1 MSTSTVIE
9 VFGHIL
15 YTFTRG
21 VTEHYNPD
29 EPEFTFESFGY
40 NSLEST
46 EREWYCHPVD
56 DLIYQEYSEREAT
69 SLDYLAFCS
78 FDVKITDACSTEET
92 HEAVKQSK
100 YQTIAWKRLRPSPL
114 QTVFQSMYIGALIS
128 LLMAIFVGTIFT
140 MELYL
145 YLKTAHNCEYNT
157 VNSTMCLRSNMLTKY
172 LCPSSRKKLVLF
184 FKMIVPI
191 SLGLLVVILW
201 AYLVILIQHT

>member
-1 MSTSTVIE
+1 
-9 VFGHIL
+9 
-15 YTFTRG
+15 
-21 VTEHYNPD
+21 
-29 EPEFTFESFGY
+29 
-40 NSLEST
+40 
-46 EREWYCHPVD
+46 
-56 DLIYQEYSEREAT
+56 
-69 SLDYLAFCS
+69 
-78 FDVKITDACSTEET
+78 
-92 HEAVKQSK
+92 
-100 YQTIAWKRLRPSPL
+100 
-114 QTVFQSMYIGALIS
+114 MYIGALIS